1 MRIAVVSD
9 LHGNLAALEAVAE
22 DLERERVDLVVHGGD
37 LVTTGPRPAEVLDR
51 VRELGW
57 AGVVGN
63 TDEML
68 WDASARAEQER
79 KAPRLVGWLHQLFE
93 TLAPWARER
102 LGQER
107 IDWLRRL
114 PREWRSERLL
124 VMHASPQDL
133 WRAPLPDASDT
144 ELRTVFGE
152 QGAELVVYG
161 HIHQPYVRAL
171 NSGLTVANSGSVGL
185 PYDGDW
191 RASYLL
197 LEDGQ
202 AAVRRVAYDLQREL
216 ADIRSAG
223 FPLGHWLA
231 ESQRHGR
238 YARPDPQA

>member
-1 MRIAVVSD
+1 MRSAVVSD
-9 LHGNLAALEAVAE
+9 LHGNLAALQAVAE
-22 DLERERVDLVVHGGD
+22 DLEREQVDLVVQGGD

-51 VRELGW
+51 VRDLGW

-63 TDEML
+63 TDELL
-68 WDASARAEQER
+68 WDASVRAEQER
-79 KAPRLVGWLHQLFE
+79 TAPRLAGWLRQLFE

-124 VMHASPQDL
+124 VVHASPHDL
-133 WRAPLPDASDT
+133 WRAPLLGASDT
-144 ELRTVFGE
+144 DLRSVFGG
-152 QGAELVVYG
+152 QGADLVVYG
-161 HIHQPYVRAL
+161 HIHRPYVRDLA
-171 NSGLTVANSGSVGL
+171 GLRVANSGSVGL

-197 LEDGQ
+197 IEDGR

-216 ADIRSAG
+216 ADIRSVG
-223 FPLGHWLA
+223 FPLGDWLA
-231 ESQRHGR
+231 QSQRQGR
-238 YARPDPQA
+238 FAKPDPQA

>member
-9 LHGNLAALEAVAE
+9 LHGNLAALQAVAE
-22 DLERERVDLVVHGGD
+22 DLERERVDLTVHGGD

-51 VRELGW
+51 VRDLGW

-63 TDEML
+63 TDAML
-68 WDASARAEQER
+68 WDASVRAEQQR
-79 KAPRLVGWLHQLFE
+79 KAPRLAGWLRQLFE
-93 TLAPWARER
+93 ILAPWARER

-124 VMHASPQDL
+124 VVHASPHDL
-133 WRAPLPDASDT
+133 WRAPLPEASDT
-144 ELRTVFGE
+144 ELRSVFGG
-152 QGAELVVYG
+152 QGADLVVYG
-161 HIHQPYVRAL
+161 HIHQPYVRDLA
-171 NSGLTVANSGSVGL
+171 GLRVANSGSVGL

-197 LEDGQ
+197 IEDGR
-202 AAVRRVAYDLQREL
+202 AVVRRVAYDLQGEL

-223 FPLGHWLA
+223 FPLGDWLA
-231 ESQRHGR
+231 ESQRQGR
-238 YARPDPQA
+238 FAKPDPQS

>member
-9 LHGNLAALEAVAE
+9 LHGNLAALQAVVE
-22 DLERERVDLVVHGGD
+22 DLERERVDQVVHAGD
-37 LVTTGPRPAEVLDR
+37 LVTTGPRPAEVLDW

-63 TDEML
+63 TDELL

-79 KAPRLVGWLHQLFE
+79 KAPRLSGWLHQLFE

-102 LGQER
+102 LGQGR

-124 VMHASPQDL
+124 VVHASPHDL
-133 WRAPLPDASDT
+133 WRAPLPDASDA
-144 ELRTVFGE
+144 ELGSVFGG
-152 QGAELVVYG
+152 QGADLVVYG
-161 HIHQPYVRAL
+161 HIHRPYVRELA
-171 NSGLTVANSGSVGL
+171 GLRVANSGSVGL

-197 LEDGQ
+197 IEDGR
-202 AAVRRVAYDLQREL
+202 AAVRRVAYALQREL
-216 ADIRSAG
+216 ADLRSAG
-223 FPLGHWLA
+223 FPLGDWLA
-231 ESQRHGR
+231 ESQRQGR
-238 YARPDPQA
+238 FARPDPQA